1 MRKNPK
7 VRTGGSESSGIIN
20 DLLNNQHANYYL
32 QQDFNKFGKAFFKF
46 EVLQEVERDSI
57 TITQSKLLMLENAY
71 IEKYKNEDYEENYD
85 LEDVLD
91 DTDEE

>member
-1 MRKNPK
+1 MKTK
-7 VRTGGSESSGIIN
+7 KLYIGESLDIDKRWINHKN

-32 QQDFNKFGKAFFKF
+32 QQDFNKFGKEFFKF

-71 IEKYKNEDYEENYD
+71 IEKYKNEDY
-85 LEDVLD
+85 
-91 DTDEE
+91 